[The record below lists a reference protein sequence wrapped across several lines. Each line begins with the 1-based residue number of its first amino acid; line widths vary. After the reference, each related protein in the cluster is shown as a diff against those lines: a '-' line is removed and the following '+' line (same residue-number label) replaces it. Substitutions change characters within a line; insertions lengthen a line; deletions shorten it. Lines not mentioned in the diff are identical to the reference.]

1 MEWQKVLEILTHQLK
16 PVLKKK
22 VKREDELMSILWND
36 HNMKKLVYLWL
47 EDHYDRK
54 ECKSVSKAQ
63 IFKKMGNKEFQEK
76 NYIKSIELYTK
87 CALYAPVNSCE
98 LAVAI
103 ANRSASLFYLNR
115 YHDCIKDI
123 ELANKLNY
131 PRQLQY
137 KLYLRAAQCYM
148 KLGKQQLANETLS
161 KIQKMI
167 HDSDYVAPSMKG
179 SIEKKINNITF
190 AESFQQNIV
199 QNFVQDT
206 DDLLKLKSHIMFEEN
221 TNFPNASVAIDRI
234 YNQELG
240 RHVIAN
246 KSIKKGD
253 ILFLEK
259 PVSFV
264 LLSHDTYNLCTHCNC
279 SNTDIPVPCTTC
291 LNTFYC
297 NEYCLTKAWSLYHCW
312 ECPGNQM
319 ELWKEIG
326 IGHLAL
332 KVLFTCSTMT
342 DEIKFNEVQNLVTN
356 FDKLSM
362 DDLTVYGITAVMLTI
377 YLLKYTN
384 FFQSNNLEDCLK
396 KKLPNNSLNT
406 SFNILTTNDKQLY
419 VSSLLLRYIL
429 QLIANGHAITK
440 SNTLL
445 SKNDS
450 SMKQQDIVATGI
462 YPSASMMNH
471 SCDPNI
477 INIFVGQYLIVR
489 ASRDIGQNEEIFNC
503 YGPHYRHMTTEDR
516 QKILKSQYCFTCK
529 CKACTLPKLQY
540 FIERFNAVK
549 CLKCN
554 GPVCNI
560 KDSIYCLDCGDKS
573 QIYSPNKIIQAK
585 EIFEV
590 AQVSVDLGKTKEA
603 LNKLKKCLHIRRTV
617 LYKYNEDITDTL
629 ILMGEIYKTM
639 GQWIDSITCF
649 ENTLATMR
657 EKFGSSSIE
666 LLNQLNDLTDI
677 CLIYLEKEINTNT
690 NTYKKILKKTQNYL
704 NQLEEITNFNY
715 GSWNKVY
722 EDIKQKQ
729 KKIGYYNM

>member
-36 HNMKKLVYLWL
+36 QNMKKLVYLWL

-115 YHDCIKDI
+115 YHKDCIKDI
-123 ELANKLNY
+123 ELATKLNY
-131 PRQLQY
+131 PKQLQY
-137 KLYLRAAQCYM
+137 KLYLRAAQCYL
-148 KLGKQQLANETLS
+148 KLGKQQLAKETLS

-167 HDSDYVAPSMKG
+167 HDSDYIAPSMK
-179 SIEKKINNITF
+179 
-190 AESFQQNIV
+190 
-199 QNFVQDT
+199 
-206 DDLLKLKSHIMFEEN
+206 
-221 TNFPNASVAIDRI
+221 AIDRI

-264 LLSHDTYNLCTHCNC
+264 LLSHDTYNLCPHCNC
-279 SNTDIPVPCTTC
+279 QNTDIPVPCTTC

-297 NEYCLTKAWSLYHCW
+297 NEYCSTKAWSLYHCW

-332 KVLFTCSTMT
+332 KVLLTCSTMT
-342 DEIKFNEVQNLVTN
+342 DEIKFNEIQNLVTN

-384 FFQSNNLEDCLK
+384 FFQSSNLEDCLK
-396 KKLPNNSLNT
+396 KKFPNNSLNT
-406 SFNILTTNDKQLY
+406 SFNILTTNNKQLY

-450 SMKQQDIVATGI
+450 SMKQQDIIATGI

-489 ASRDIGQNEEIFNC
+489 ASRDIGQSEEIFNC

-573 QIYSPNKIIQAK
+573 QIYSPNKIIQAE
-585 EIFEV
+585 EIFEA

-617 LYKYNEDITDTL
+617 LYEYNEDITDTL

-649 ENTLATMR
+649 ENTLATVR

-677 CLIYLEKEINTNT
+677 CLIYLEKKLNTNT

-729 KKIGYYNM
+729 KKIDYYNM

>member
-36 HNMKKLVYLWL
+36 QNIKKLVYLWL

-123 ELANKLNY
+123 ELATNLNY

-137 KLYLRAAQCYM
+137 KLYLRAAQCYL
-148 KLGKQQLANETLS
+148 KLGEQQLAKETLS

-167 HDSDYVAPSMKG
+167 HDSDYLAPSMK
-179 SIEKKINNITF
+179 
-190 AESFQQNIV
+190 
-199 QNFVQDT
+199 
-206 DDLLKLKSHIMFEEN
+206 
-221 TNFPNASVAIDRI
+221 AIDKI

-264 LLSHDTYNLCTHCNC
+264 LLSHDIYNLCPHCNC

-297 NEYCLTKAWSLYHCW
+297 NEHCLTKAWSLYHCW

-332 KVLFTCSTMT
+332 KVLLTCSTMT
-342 DEIKFNEVQNLVTN
+342 DEIKFNEIQNLVTN

-384 FFQSNNLEDCLK
+384 FFQSSNLEDCLK
-396 KKLPNNSLNT
+396 KKFPNNSLNT
-406 SFNILTTNDKQLY
+406 SFNILTTNDEQLY

-489 ASRDIGQNEEIFNC
+489 ASRDIGESEEIFNC

-516 QKILKSQYCFTCK
+516 QKILKGQYCFTCK

-573 QIYSPNKIIQAK
+573 QIYSPSKIIQAK
-585 EIFEV
+585 EIFEA
-590 AQVSVDLGKTKEA
+590 AQVSVDLGKMKEA

-677 CLIYLEKEINTNT
+677 CLIYLEKKLNTNT
-690 NTYKKILKKTQNYL
+690 DTYKKILKKTQNYL
-704 NQLEEITNFNY
+704 NQLEEIANFNY

-729 KKIGYYNM
+729 MKIDYYNT